1 MDYLK
6 SQCLARVATAA
17 ATSSSEV
24 RGSVQLD
31 MVPVGFNFDGDYF
44 YVSGMNLLK
53 STKYKIVLRNNKIAI
68 VIDDLKIR

>member
-1 MDYLK
+1 
-6 SQCLARVATAA
+6 V
-17 ATSSSEV
+17 
-24 RGSVQLD
+24 
-31 MVPVGFNFDGDYF
+31 VPVGFNFDGDYF